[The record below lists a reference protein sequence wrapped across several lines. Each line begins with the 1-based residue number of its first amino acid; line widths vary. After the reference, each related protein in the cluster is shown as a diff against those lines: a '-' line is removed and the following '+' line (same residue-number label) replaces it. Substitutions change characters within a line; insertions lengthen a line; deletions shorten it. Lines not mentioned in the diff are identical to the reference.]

1 MNRLKNQGALLPGH
15 RRGPFMQVRVLE
27 LHLITLELATHY
39 NQARVA
45 GRVSEGITMHLFQSL
60 TPLLILSKK

>member
-1 MNRLKNQGALLPGH
+1 
-15 RRGPFMQVRVLE
+15 MQVRVLE
-27 LHLITLELATHY
+27 LRLITLELATHY
-39 NQARVA
+39 NQRRVA